1 MEALTR
7 REEGPSRRVGPA
19 AVTDLI
25 ADEEQASVDRW
36 TVPLAVTIRRCEAG
50 DLPKLEWFGRYAEFR
65 GVFREVF
72 ERQERD
78 EVVMLVA
85 EANHYPIGQVWID
98 LTTKQDLSIALIFA
112 VRVLPCFQNLG
123 IGTRLMA
130 AAENVIR
137 ERDLMTAE
145 LGVDHENLHAKRRY
159 ERLGFAAIDSV
170 VDGWRYTRP
179 DGVEVSVVAHEW
191 VMRKPLL

>member
-1 MEALTR
+1 
-7 REEGPSRRVGPA
+7 
-19 AVTDLI
+19 VTDLI
-25 ADEEQASVDRW
+25 ANEEQASVDRW

-50 DLPKLEWFGRYAEFR
+50 DLPKLEWFGRYVEFR
-65 GVFREVF
+65 EVFREVF

-85 EANHYPIGQVWID
+85 AANHYPIGQVWID

-145 LGVDHENLHAKRRY
+145 LGVDHENIHAKRLY

-170 VDGWRYTRP
+170 VDEWRYTRP
-179 DGVEVSVVAHEW
+179 DGVEMRVVANEW
-191 VMRKPLL
+191 VMQKRLH